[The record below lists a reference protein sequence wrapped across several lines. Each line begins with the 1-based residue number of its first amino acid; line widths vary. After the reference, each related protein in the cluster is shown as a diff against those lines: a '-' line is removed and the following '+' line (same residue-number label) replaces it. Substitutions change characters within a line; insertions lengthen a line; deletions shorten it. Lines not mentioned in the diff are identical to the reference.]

1 MSDPVSQSARLA
13 EEIEEQTL
21 SEARL
26 GAVLDTAVFPI
37 IVMDEQARILIYNK
51 ACERTFGYTAE
62 EAIGRNV
69 KMIMPSDEAERHD
82 GYLENYYTT
91 GERKII
97 GIGRRVRGQNRD
109 GEVIP
114 VELAVGEAMTPDGR
128 QFIGIMRDLRAE
140 VAAEERANVLQSE
153 IIRFAR
159 INAMD
164 EMGAALAHEL
174 NQPLTAVMLY
184 LQAVNRAA
192 KRRVG
197 EGAIPPEITEIIGK
211 AVAEADRAGKIIQRM
226 RRFVE
231 KRETERQAVSLP
243 DLVDE
248 TIEFAIVGARGHDV
262 EIVRRHA
269 NDLAPVEIDPVQ
281 IQQVL
286 VNLLRNALEAVRNRD
301 VKRIEVETSKE
312 GATARVSVTDS
323 GGGVP
328 GDVVPDLFRAFSS
341 RTKGGVGLGLA
352 ISRTIAQSHGGD
364 LTVDPGGDG
373 RGACF
378 TLSLP
383 ISAGSG
389 ARIAAERTDG

>member
-1 MSDPVSQSARLA
+1 MSDPVSESTRLA
-13 EEIEEQTL
+13 GEIQNQTL

-26 GAVLDTAVFPI
+26 AAVLDTAVFPI
-37 IVMDEQARILIYNK
+37 IVMDEQARMLVFNK
-51 ACERTFGYTAE
+51 ACERTFGFAAE
-62 EAIGRNV
+62 EALGRNV
-69 KMIMPSDEAERHD
+69 KMIMPPDEAERHD
-82 GYLENYYTT
+82 GYLSNYFTT

-97 GIGRRVRGQNRD
+97 GIGRRVRAQNRD

-140 VAAEERANVLQSE
+140 LAADERANVLQSE
-153 IIRFAR
+153 LIRFAR
-159 INAMD
+159 INAVD

-184 LQAVNRAA
+184 LQAVSRAA
-192 KRRVG
+192 RRRVDKG
-197 EGAIPPEITEIIGK
+197 EMPPEITEILTK
-211 AVAEADRAGKIIQRM
+211 AVGEADRAGKIIQRM

-231 KRETERQAVSLP
+231 KRETERQIVALP
-243 DLVDE
+243 ELVDE

-269 NDLAPVEIDPVQ
+269 DDLVEVELDQVQ

-286 VNLLRNALEAVRNRD
+286 VNLLRNALEAVRGAEE
-301 VKRIEVETSKE
+301 KRIVVETARE
-312 GATARVSVTDS
+312 GDFEKVKVTDS
-323 GGGVP
+323 GPGVP
-328 GDVVPDLFRAFSS
+328 PSMVPNLFRAFSS
-341 RTKGGVGLGLA
+341 QTKGGVGLGLA

-373 RGACF
+373 RGATF

-383 ISAGSG
+383 IERGRRAHPTSG
-389 ARIAAERTDG
+389 QERE